1 MNEGIIEVGF
11 ARIKKTGQKREFYN
25 RFWKAD
31 GFRLLLQEI
40 SETEN
45 MFLGTECFFMRKGQ
59 MLRPI
64 EQERQLQY
72 GDTVFLLITKNFRED
87 PAKKE
92 HLTLI
97 QSVLDLK
104 TIASPAYLAARIA
117 ELLDEDTSHLSYP
130 LQSDDVVFVF
140 GVRPRRSVVLLI
152 GPPKNPKEDSEI
164 IHQFLTLKGGHIVCG
179 GTTATITSR
188 YLNQPLEP
196 LMETGTDEI
205 PAMGR
210 LKGIDLVTEGV
221 ITLKKLVE
229 FAESYYENNRLIDML
244 RGRND
249 AVAIL
254 AKQILQQ
261 ANQITIFLGCAVNP
275 AHEELKI
282 DFSIKQEAVEHLV
295 EQLNRMGKQVVLKKC

>member
-11 ARIKKTGQKREFYN
+11 ARTKKAGQKREFYD

-40 SETEN
+40 SETED
-45 MFLGTECFFMRKGQ
+45 MLLGTEGFFMRKGQ

-72 GDTVFLLITKNFRED
+72 GDTVFLLITKNFRESL
-87 PAKKE
+87 AKKE

-104 TIASPAYLAARIA
+104 TMASPAYLAARIA
-117 ELLDEDTSHLSYP
+117 ELLDSDISHLSYP
-130 LQSDDVVFVF
+130 LQNDDVIFVF
-140 GVRPRRSVVLLI
+140 GVRPRRSVALLI

-164 IHQFLTLKGGHIVCG
+164 IHQFLNLKGIHIVCG

-229 FAESYYENNRLIDML
+229 FAESYYENNRLIDTL